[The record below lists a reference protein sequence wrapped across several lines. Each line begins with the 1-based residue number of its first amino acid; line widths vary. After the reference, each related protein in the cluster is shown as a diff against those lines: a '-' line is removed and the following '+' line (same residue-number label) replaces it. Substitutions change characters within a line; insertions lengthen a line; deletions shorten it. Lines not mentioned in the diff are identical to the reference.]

1 MSRFERALLMDKE
14 TESYPTPEMVARRQ
28 INHVGLLKRGASSPA
43 LLQRIQR
50 DQSFL
55 QDRKTLSKTAAAAQ
69 QTTTPVT
76 APAPTESSSSS
87 TLQRQKTRQFKAR
100 SPRSPAK

>member
-14 TESYPTPEMVARRQ
+14 NESYPTPEMVARRQ

-55 QDRKTLSKTAAAAQ
+55 QDRQTLSKVAAQ
-69 QTTTPVT
+69 QTSTPV
-76 APAPTESSSSS
+76 APPTEPSP

>member
-14 TESYPTPEMVARRQ
+14 NESYPTPEMVARRQ

-55 QDRKTLSKTAAAAQ
+55 QDRKTLSKAAAPQSTA
-69 QTTTPVT
+69 PVT
-76 APAPTESSSSS
+76 AAPAEPSS

-100 SPRSPAK
+100 SPRSPPK

>member
-1 MSRFERALLMDKE
+1 MSRFERALLTDKE
-14 TESYPTPEMVARRQ
+14 NESYPTPEMVARRQ

-55 QDRKTLSKTAAAAQ
+55 TDRLSVGKVGAAGAKV
-69 QTTTPVT
+69 P
-76 APAPTESSSSS
+76 APAAVVPETASG
-87 TLQRQKTRQFKAR
+87 LQRQKTRQFKAR
-100 SPRSPAK
+100 SPKPPK